1 MSNII
6 DWITDIILWLS
17 FGVKELAV
25 VLVSMVP
32 IIELRSGIPVGIK
45 LGLGEWESFLLA
57 FLGSSLVCIP
67 LLLVFRPFFDWA
79 KKWKGIGKFFVRVEE
94 VFRQKAGNMGLL
106 GVFVLAALPI
116 PGTGVWTSSIVAVI
130 LGLKFW
136 KAAAVIIGGNLIA
149 GGAMLGLT
157 ALFGKHNLDILLF
170 IFVNFSKGLNSSK
183 SFCRSLLNIFTYSF
197 TISMLLCPNNFC
209 NLNTSPSI

>member
-170 IFVNFSKGLNSSK
+170 ILCILFVI
-183 SFCRSLLNIFTYSF
+183 LLAWFVYKVFTVNKNELEQNETQANESVAQ
-197 TISMLLCPNNFC
+197 
-209 NLNTSPSI
+209 SIGGNES